1 MLSGENSFIV
11 LIVFAACRAAP
22 EDCACHDVAALRR
35 SRASALQA
43 ACKQAV
49 PSQRCLLGLS
59 EGSTLCFLTSS
70 ATLGARSLDEV
81 VERADAQTTKKDT
94 RMSILFCCTKRTGL
108 EPATSAVTGLRSN
121 QTELPLRVV
130 CCTSLPGC
138 ESSIHG
144 FEMHCK
150 LFLKKSENLFH
161 LGVNYELYAGDKTR

>member
-1 MLSGENSFIV
+1 MV
-11 LIVFAACRAAP
+11 VKYACRASLEEPAP
-22 EDCACHDVAALRR
+22 
-35 SRASALQA
+35 ALQA

-70 ATLGARSLDEV
+70 VTLGARLLDEV

-121 QTELPLRVV
+121 QTELPLRRFYRV
-130 CCTSLPGC
+130 THFAAGTGALYRWRWGNASLFFNKFAKKMKIGQGVGVLARFVIAMAKDIGIVAACPQNA
-138 ESSIHG
+138 
-144 FEMHCK
+144 
-150 LFLKKSENLFH
+150 LF
-161 LGVNYELYAGDKTR
+161 